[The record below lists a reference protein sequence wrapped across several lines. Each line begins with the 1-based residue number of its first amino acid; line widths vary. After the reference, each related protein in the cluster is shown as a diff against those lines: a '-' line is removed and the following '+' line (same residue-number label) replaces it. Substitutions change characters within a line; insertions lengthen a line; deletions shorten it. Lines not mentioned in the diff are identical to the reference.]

1 MTSCVDCITEPQSY
15 ANLDDLSEAG
25 VAVGALGSVS
35 FTTQQRALQRAS
47 RIADS
52 YLRDRYN
59 LPLECPYDQGL
70 VDAVV
75 QIATWRLMQ
84 RRGFNPNDPS
94 DVSLRMGYEDAVK
107 WLTRVANG
115 QAQLCVVQAVP
126 ASLQPTVG
134 TNPARGYGGLYG
146 SEDYPVVGVNGAGF

>member
-1 MTSCVDCITEPQSY
+1 MSSCVDCITEPQSY
-15 ANLDDLSEAG
+15 ATLDDLAEAG
-25 VAVGALGSVS
+25 CPPAAFGSVA

-47 RIADS
+47 RFADS

-84 RRGFNPNDPS
+84 RRGFNPNDPG
-94 DVSLRMGYEDAVK
+94 DASLRVGFEDAVK
-107 WLTRVANG
+107 WLERIANG
-115 QAQLCVVQAVP
+115 QAQICVVQNSP
-126 ASLQPTVG
+126 ASLQPVVG
-134 TNPARGYGGLYG
+134 TNASRGYGGLYG
-146 SEDYPVVGVNGAGF
+146 SEDLPVVGPNGAGF